1 MKIDSLS
8 LEEEEEEEEGLN
20 RGRELK
26 QFGLL
31 RTNTLSISFG
41 MHGYYQGLYLCVAV
55 LSSDIRTYTPN
66 SQPNKTLI
74 QKFKKKVNS
83 TPVDVCVFISFSLR
97 FVFVFFFAFS
107 KRVRR
112 MIYFKDNW
120 IQHGTNK
127 YICTV

>member
-8 LEEEEEEEEGLN
+8 LSLEEEEEEEGLN

-41 MHGYYQGLYLCVAV
+41 MHGYYQGLYLCVLLCSLLTFEHTRPTANQTKP
-55 LSSDIRTYTPN
+55 SS
-66 SQPNKTLI
+66 
-74 QKFKKKVNS
+74 KKKVNS

-97 FVFVFFFAFS
+97 FVFVFFCIFQTSQTDDLFQ
-107 KRVRR
+107 R
-112 MIYFKDNW
+112 
-120 IQHGTNK
+120 
-127 YICTV
+127 